1 MRGITYTIRSSLY
14 VAVTN
19 RCSTTSLIAS
29 RGPGLLMP
37 PSFHPLPADVE
48 PSPVEILQDVTER
61 LSGSGGGSGESLR
74 AGGGLFDE
82 LVFAGVGEPLLRW
95 PVVRDVVMSL
105 RSRHAN
111 LLRPRSAENSKVD
124 GSGADA
130 TPTGGA
136 ATTRPSQDV
145 VMPIR
150 LVTNGLW
157 PVVAVDEQV
166 VGPPSPEADTSG
178 YTGEAKSNVDRQGR
192 RRVGGGGGA
201 GGGGFKVRAASGTS
215 GGIADRSGSAERG
228 AVASPSAASV
238 AKQIAEVFDSVSV
251 ALNTADPAQY
261 QELMKPSLDGLV
273 EEGAG
278 PVAHG
283 YVCDLVKECA
293 SRGVATEC
301 TVVHRHGVDLRRARE
316 LAEAMG
322 ASCRVRP
329 YVPR

>member
-1 MRGITYTIRSSLY
+1 MAL
-14 VAVTN
+14 
-19 RCSTTSLIAS
+19 
-29 RGPGLLMP
+29 
-37 PSFHPLPADVE
+37 
-48 PSPVEILQDVTER
+48 
-61 LSGSGGGSGESLR
+61 LR

-124 GSGADA
+124 GSSADA

-136 ATTRPSQDV
+136 AATRPSQDDA
-145 VMPIR
+145 MPIR

-166 VGPPSPEADTSG
+166 VGPPSPEADTSRDI
-178 YTGEAKSNVDRQGR
+178 GEAKSNVDRQGR
-192 RRVGGGGGA
+192 RRMGGSGGVGGGD
-201 GGGGFKVRAASGTS
+201 FKVRAASGTS

-238 AKQIAEVFDSVSV
+238 ARQIAEVFDSVSV
-251 ALNTADPAQY
+251 ALNTADPEQY
-261 QELMKPSLDGLV
+261 QELMNPSPDGLLE
-273 EEGAG
+273 EEGGG
-278 PVAHG
+278 PGAHS

-301 TVVHRHGVDLRRARE
+301 TVVDRHGVDLRRARE

>member
-1 MRGITYTIRSSLY
+1 
-14 VAVTN
+14 
-19 RCSTTSLIAS
+19 
-29 RGPGLLMP
+29 
-37 PSFHPLPADVE
+37 
-48 PSPVEILQDVTER
+48 
-61 LSGSGGGSGESLR
+61 
-74 AGGGLFDE
+74 
-82 LVFAGVGEPLLRW
+82 
-95 PVVRDVVMSL
+95 MSL

-111 LLRPRSAENSKVD
+111 LLRRRSAENSKVD
-124 GSGADA
+124 GTSADA

-136 ATTRPSQDV
+136 AATCPSQDD

-166 VGPPSPEADTSG
+166 VGPPSSEADTSG
-178 YTGEAKSNVDRQGR
+178 DIGEAKSNVGWQGR
-192 RRVGGGGGA
+192 RRMGGGRGA
-201 GGGGFKVRAASGTS
+201 GGGDFKVRVASDTS
-215 GGIADRSGSAERG
+215 GDIADRSGSAEPG
-228 AVASPSAASV
+228 TLACPSAASV
-238 AKQIAEVFDSVSV
+238 ARQIAEVFDSVSV

-278 PVAHG
+278 PGAHG

-301 TVVHRHGVDLRRARE
+301 TVVDRHGVDLRRARE